1 MFGTGLVVDVIDGVD
16 DIDNILHGDGLVGAK
31 HDTGISDARFDA
43 RSDEGLETF
52 DIGGGVANL
61 ELMVFINVD
70 GHVLLGHGLAATLGK
85 EQLDGIGADER
96 GGHHEEYQ
104 EEKHQ
109 VRHGG
114 VVVLDGQFVSC
125 FYHGFLDFLVV
136 LVLLVFP
143 D

>member
-1 MFGTGLVVDVIDGVD
+1 MFGTSLVVDGIDCIN
-16 DIDNILHGDGLVGAK
+16 DIDDILHGNCLVGAE
-31 HDTGISDARFDA
+31 HDTGVGDAGLDA
-43 RSDEGLETF
+43 RSNKGLQAF
-52 DIGGGVANL
+52 DIGGCVANL

-70 GHVLLGHGLAATLGK
+70 GHVLFGHGLTATLGK
-85 EQLDGIGADER
+85 KQFDSIGADER

-136 LVLLVFP
+136 LVLLVFLG
-143 D
+143 